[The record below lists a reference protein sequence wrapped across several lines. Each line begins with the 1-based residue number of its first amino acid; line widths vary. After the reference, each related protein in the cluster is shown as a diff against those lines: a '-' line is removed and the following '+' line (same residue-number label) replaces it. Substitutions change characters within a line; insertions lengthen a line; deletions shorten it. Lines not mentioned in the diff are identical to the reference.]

1 MRKFQNIKFLSFLFI
16 LGILATSCVHDDD
29 FKVPEI
35 NLEEPNVNVNTDIA
49 SIKAMYRGF
58 EPVLI
63 EGNGEM
69 FMEAYVISDDESG
82 NIYKQM
88 FLQDKPEN
96 PTAGVVLSTHA
107 TDLYTKYAPGQKIYF
122 RVDGLYIGEYAG
134 LPTIGIQEGSDVGRM
149 NIDDFQERIYRSLE
163 KATLVPSVITIPEAS
178 NPNRLSTLVKFE
190 GVQFPDDVAGTDYYG
205 NIDNTFSVN
214 RTVEDCQGN
223 SIILRNSGFA
233 DFKNDRLPAGNG
245 SMVAINSIF
254 ANDIQLF
261 IRDTNDVDMTG
272 ERCDGS
278 TGGGGGDPT
287 PGEAVELPFSQNFE
301 GHAAGTGANVNL
313 PGWININVGGGTRVW
328 EVREFDNNKYAQTS
342 AYSANQNP
350 YEVWLITPGLI
361 LPSGSSPIL
370 KFDTNDGHYN
380 GDALSVK
387 ISTNFD
393 GNLSTATWTELNA
406 NISSGHTNGYGA
418 NFVSSGEID
427 LSAYAGQVVYIGYQY
442 LGGSDGITTTYQIDN
457 ISVAE
462 DNGGGGNPDPPGGG
476 DGEFLFAGG
485 DFEDWSAFLAG
496 LNEFGIKDYANQS
509 MGTGVDGSASLHI
522 ATDPTTT
529 GGNDYVFTANAASG
543 LPSSYSKIS
552 FYMRG
557 SSSKSVS
564 FNVYNTDG
572 SYTAYNLGDLTSSV
586 TIQPAG
592 NNQYNG
598 TINTGGNWVL
608 VTLDI
613 STLNSVNVSD
623 TSSSILAL
631 KIGREANYDLHFDN
645 FTIE

>member
-1 MRKFQNIKFLSFLFI
+1 MKKFLNIKILSFLFI
-16 LGILATSCVHDDD
+16 LGITATSCVHDDD
-29 FKVPEI
+29 FNVPEI

-49 SIKAMYRGF
+49 AIKAMYRGF

-63 EGNGEM
+63 EGSGEM
-69 FMEAYVISDDESG
+69 FMEAYVISNDESG

-96 PTAGVVLSTHA
+96 PTAGVVISTNS
-107 TDLYTKYAPGQKIYF
+107 TDLYTKYGPGQKIYF

-149 NIDDFQERIYRSLE
+149 NIEDFQSRIYRSLE
-163 KATLVPSVITIPEAS
+163 RATLVPSVITIRQAAEPA
-178 NPNRLSTLVKFE
+178 RLSTLVKFE
-190 GVQFPDDVAGTDYYG
+190 DVQFPDDVAGTDYYG

-214 RTVEDCQGN
+214 RTIEDCDGN
-223 SIILRNSGFA
+223 TIILRNSGFA

-245 SMVAINSIF
+245 SLVAINSIF
-254 ANDIQLF
+254 ANDLQLF

-272 ERCDGS
+272 DRCDGS
-278 TGGGGGDPT
+278 SGGGGDPI

-301 GHAAGTGANVNL
+301 SHPAGTGENVNL

-328 EVREFDNNKYAQTS
+328 EVREFAGNKYAQTS
-342 AYSANQNP
+342 AFSANQNP

-370 KFDTNDGHYN
+370 KFDTNDGHNN
-380 GDALSVK
+380 GEALSVK
-387 ISTNFD
+387 ISTDFD
-393 GNLSTATWTELNA
+393 GNLGNATWTELNA
-406 NISSGHTNGYGA
+406 NISTGNSDGYGA
-418 NFVSSGEID
+418 NFTPSGDID

-442 LGGSDGITTTYQIDN
+442 LGGSDSVTTTYQIDN

-462 DNGGGGNPDPPGGG
+462 DDGGGGDPEPPTGG
-476 DGEFLFAGG
+476 DGDLVIPGG
-485 DFEDWSAFLAG
+485 DFENWATFLGG
-496 LNEFGIKDYANQS
+496 LNEFGIQDYATQS
-509 MGTGVDGSASLHI
+509 MGTGVDDSASLHI
-522 ATDPTTT
+522 ATDPSTTS
-529 GGNDYVFTANAASG
+529 GNDYVFTAHANAD
-543 LPSSYSKIS
+543 LPTSYSKIS
-552 FYMRG
+552 FFMKG

-572 SYTAYNLGDLTSSV
+572 SYTAFNLRDLTSSA
-586 TIQPAG
+586 TIEPAA
-592 NNQYNG
+592 NNQYTG

-608 VTLDI
+608 VSLDL
-613 STLNSVNVSD
+613 STLSGVNVSN
-623 TSSSILAL
+623 TAENILAL
-631 KIGREANYDLHFDN
+631 KIGKEANYDLHFDN